1 MAAKKKAAKKTSK
14 KVTKK
19 KKPKKP
25 PVTFEL
31 EVQFPL
37 TSDYG
42 DTDAFLE
49 ELVGRGSDGGGAGL
63 GARDLS
69 WSGLSSVKIKNIF
82 ARLLPHIKKRELDV
96 TIRTS
101 SD

>member
-19 KKPKKP
+19 KAKKP

-37 TSDYG
+37 SSGFG
-42 DTDAFLE
+42 DTDRVLKD
-49 ELVGRGSDGGGAGL
+49 LVGQESDGSGAGL

-69 WSGLSSVKIKNIF
+69 WCGLSSVKIKNIF
-82 ARLLPHIKKRELDV
+82 ARLIPVIKKMDL
-96 TIRTS
+96 TINIRS
-101 SD
+101 ISV